1 MKKFNYLLG
10 ATLALASALTMS
22 SCDDDDI
29 NVDDLVDNSFHG
41 AILVNEGSYGYNNA
55 NLTLY
60 SKDGTVS
67 APATLQGMGETAND
81 ALLASDGKVYVAI
94 TGSNAIAIASI
105 TSDAV
110 PYYSIVKIPYQPRY
124 LAEYGQWIY
133 ISCYGGYLVRL
144 NKESASVDQK
154 IKLEGAYNL
163 EGVAV
168 MGDTL
173 YVCNSY
179 KVDEQY
185 NYIYLDDILSY
196 SLKDSE
202 QGPSK
207 KTFVNPN
214 RLTVMNDKLFVL
226 GFGNYA
232 DIPSQLGYVDI
243 QTGETTFIANATRM
257 CKSNGMLLFANCR
270 TTYSADWKESYTDTS
285 FGMYDPMSGQVLD
298 NPLPKL
304 PEALK
309 TSTVYF
315 MSTNPKNGE
324 TMIGVSDYSNT
335 STIYHVGQDGTLIR
349 EFDSKGIN
357 TNNAIFLN

>member
-1 MKKFNYLLG
+1 MKKLNYLLG

-22 SCDDDDI
+22 SCDDDNI
-29 NVDDLVDNSFHG
+29 NVDDLIDTSFHG

-81 ALLASDGKVYVAI
+81 ALLASDGKVYVAL
-94 TGSNAIAIASI
+94 TGSNAIAIADFSN
-105 TSDAV
+105 AV
-110 PYYSIVKIPYQPRY
+110 VPDYDIVRLEYQPRY

-185 NYIYLDDILSY
+185 NYIYLNDILTY
-196 SLKDSE
+196 SLKDSKL
-202 QGPSK
+202 GPSK

-214 RLTVMNDKLFVL
+214 RLTVMDDKLFVL
-226 GFGNYA
+226 GFGNWA

-257 CKSNGMLLFANCR
+257 CKSNGMLLFANCD
-270 TTYSADWKESYTDTS
+270 YVNPTS
-285 FGMYDPMSGQVLD
+285 FGMYDPLSGQVLD
-298 NPLPKL
+298 NPLPNM

-324 TMIGVSDYSNT
+324 TLIGVTDYSNT